1 MKPNLTT
8 LIAAAGAV
16 ALWPL
21 CAHTQESRP
30 AAETIKPAEAPPP
43 RGPGERKPEGDS
55 PRQRRGPPPGGAPGH
70 REQARRP
77 EGKPTPFIGIAMRP
91 MSPEVCAQAGL
102 PPGFGVLVGD
112 VMPDSPAKDAGLKQY
127 DVIAMLNDQQIVNME
142 QLQTLVRARKK
153 GDEVMLTIK
162 RAGEENKISMK
173 IGEKVMPVAPQR
185 PQAGP
190 RGARL
195 GGPPP
200 FGRNHPGPRTAM
212 EGRRPPPFAAHKFR
226 EKMRERLGHD
236 RERPSGGHGPRGMK
250 HEDGPPGPDGRPG
263 PRGDRTPGKH
273 PHEGGPGPMMGPH
286 PDRGP
291 SADRQARPGG
301 PPPRMDRDGPEGR
314 HGHGEGR
321 RGPPGFDHGPRPQAD
336 RGSHDGPPPPPQ
348 ARGGERHGPPQ
359 PPVNPPAERGRGPG
373 PRDSDQGRPRPDSPP
388 GRSAGAPPP
397 AQAQPGSPRQS
408 L

>member
-8 LIAAAGAV
+8 LIAAAGAF

-21 CAHTQESRP
+21 CAHAQEPKP
-30 AAETIKPAEAPPP
+30 AAETIKPAEPPQA
-43 RGPGERKPEGDS
+43 RGSGEAKPERDS

-77 EGKPTPFIGIAMRP
+77 EGKPTPFIGIALRP
-91 MSPEVCAQAGL
+91 MSPEVGAQAGL

-142 QLQTLVRARKK
+142 QLQTLVRSRKK

-162 RAGEENKISMK
+162 RAGEEKKIAMK
-173 IGEKVMPVAPQR
+173 IGEKVMPVAPPR
-185 PQAGP
+185 PQPGL

-200 FGRNHPGPRTAM
+200 FDLDHPGPRAAM
-212 EGRRPPPFAAHKFR
+212 EGQRPPPPFAARKFR
-226 EKMRERLGHD
+226 ERMGERPGHHGQ
-236 RERPSGGHGPRGMK
+236 RPSGGHGPRGMK
-250 HEDGPPGPDGRPG
+250 PEDRPPGPAGRPG
-263 PRGDRTPGKH
+263 LRGDRAPGKS
-273 PHEGGPGPMMGPH
+273 PHEGGPGPMMAPR

-291 SADRQARPGG
+291 GSDRPERHGG
-301 PPPRMDRDGPEGR
+301 PPPKMDRDGPGR
-314 HGHGEGR
+314 HHGHGEGR
-321 RGPPGFDHGPRPQAD
+321 RGSPGSDHGTRPKAD
-336 RGSHDGPPPPPQ
+336 RGSHDGPP
-348 ARGGERHGPPQ
+348 Q
-359 PPVNPPAERGRGPG
+359 PPGNPPEDRGRGPG
-373 PRDSDQGRPRPDSPP
+373 PRDGDHGRPAPDSPP
-388 GRSAGAPPP
+388 ESSGGAPPP
-397 AQAQPGSPRQS
+397 PQAQPGSPRQS